1 MKKFVIQSIPLLLSI
16 LAIYMYHLS
25 FNCLYTH
32 CSLES
37 FVYSLS
43 EVMLR
48 PLRNF
53 ALFSTLGF
61 LALPFVSEKVF
72 RSAIKF
78 IVGWTIA
85 TIVLVAITQTNSNS
99 YLPILDPEKASVALV
114 MGALLSF
121 ITIIIVVKKSFFS
134 KK

>member
-1 MKKFVIQSIPLLLSI
+1 MKKLLIQFIPLLLSI
-16 LAIYMYHLS
+16 LVIYTYHLS

-32 CSLES
+32 CDFESL
-37 FVYSLS
+37 VYLLS
-43 EVMLR
+43 ESVLR
-48 PLRNF
+48 PARNF
-53 ALFSTLGF
+53 MLFSIPGF
-61 LALPFVSEKVF
+61 LVLPFVSEKVF

-78 IVGWTIA
+78 IIGWTVA

-114 MGALLSF
+114 MGALLSL
-121 ITIIIVVKKSFFS
+121 ITIIIVVKKSFFA